1 MIGRCLGVHTD
12 IGHDTV
18 CPTFLCI
25 SLHEERVDVAYLAS
39 YYVLDDTLFLPSS
52 RRVIP
57 FFLLGLARCANIAR
71 ANSHIYTCDPTEA
84 SGRKFLHAICR
95 AAAYFGA
102 HSDRRFAVDL
112 SVTEARRGPL
122 IWKYLVTVIK
132 DTLGWTPSPF
142 HCIDQGIF
150 EERRSLLV
158 DEPKRNDF
166 IRE

>member
-1 MIGRCLGVHTD
+1 MIRCA
-12 IGHDTV
+12 
-18 CPTFLCI
+18 PPF
-25 SLHEERVDVAYLAS
+25 SAYLYTRSAS
-39 YYVLDDTLFLPSS
+39 TLHTLHLIMCSMIRSSCLPPGASS
-52 RRVIP
+52 L
-57 FFLLGLARCANIAR
+57 FFFSGWLVVRISRARI
-71 ANSHIYTCDPTEA
+71 HIYIYIYTYDPTEA

>member
-1 MIGRCLGVHTD
+1 MSRRAYWYRAWYGVPH
-12 IGHDTV
+12 
-18 CPTFLCI
+18 L
-25 SLHEERVDVAYLAS
+25 SLHISTRGARRRCIPCILLCARWYALPA
-39 YYVLDDTLFLPSS
+39 FLPARRPFFSS
-52 RRVIP
+52 RVGSLCEYR
-57 FFLLGLARCANIAR
+57 AREFTY
-71 ANSHIYTCDPTEA
+71 IYTCDPTEA
-84 SGRKFLHAICR
+84 SERKFLHAICR